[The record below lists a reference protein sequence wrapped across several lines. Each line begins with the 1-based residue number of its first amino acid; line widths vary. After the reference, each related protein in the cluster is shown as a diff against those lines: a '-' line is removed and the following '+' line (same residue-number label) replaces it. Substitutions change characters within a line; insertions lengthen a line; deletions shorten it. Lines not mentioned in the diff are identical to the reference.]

1 MNNNLFNQLQ
11 TMAMQAMPQNYSQP
25 ETVDSVV
32 DNEQIQL
39 LGKKRKQVFEMFPDN
54 SQERFNYWKTQVDT
68 TGMTAKAK
76 QTYWK
81 DYEAMHPE
89 GIVGAKRDFVDVTK
103 RELDYIESPVAKEF
117 FLRERLDNTPEW
129 ARKELDPILG
139 ELSTIV
145 ANSNYAK
152 AQQVYMKDLDL
163 RINRFAVLAQLDPDV
178 SVENHTTDITKLE
191 QMNLLEVA
199 KVEQG
204 RVGVYS
210 KGGQFIPAF
219 GLQSRNDVFE
229 NDSNGS
235 PSLEEQSV
243 IRSLAPTIIK
253 KAIQGNLA
261 VARNKIMADERAGI
275 AVAEKY
281 LTDGAFNFDQWDTAF
296 SMLHSVP
303 MYDKIKLGLRG
314 EITAGRIKTESD
326 LKSAIYQSVSKY
338 SSVLQADID
347 SNKDNLLTKKEL
359 ENIAEMYVTT
369 MSTRRSKRLWEM
381 SSISDFVG
389 STNPDYIETQKKYEE
404 AVAKVP
410 KSQLEQLRK
419 LEESLL
425 QTKLKKLRK
434 N

>member
-54 SQERFNYWKTQVDT
+54 SQERFNYWKTQIDT

-210 KGGQFIPAF
+210 KGGKFIPAF

-296 SMLHSVP
+296 SMLHNVP

-338 SSVLQADID
+338 SSFLE
-347 SNKDNLLTKKEL
+347 KKE
-359 ENIAEMYVTT
+359 NNN
-369 MSTRRSKRLWEM
+369 
-381 SSISDFVG
+381 G
-389 STNPDYIETQKKYEE
+389 ST
-404 AVAKVP
+404 
-410 KSQLEQLRK
+410 
-419 LEESLL
+419 
-425 QTKLKKLRK
+425 
-434 N
+434 